1 MCPPQE
7 GESTNAERL
16 QVNKMANEAS
26 TPGAEAE
33 TAKKPV
39 SGKSMYHYI
48 AEAWNQPYKTYVK
61 DLQWERLIQWRKDL
75 NYMRIEHPTR
85 LDRARKL
92 GYKAKQGFIV
102 VRGRVRKGSLRK
114 RQIRKGRRAK
124 RKGITKITAGK
135 SLQRIAEERAAKKYP
150 NLEVLNSYW
159 VGMDGLHEW
168 FEIILVDPHHSV
180 IKADKT
186 INWICSN
193 KHKKRVFRGLT
204 AAGKAGRGL
213 NWKGKGV
220 EKCRPSISANKHQG
234 K

>member
-1 MCPPQE
+1 
-7 GESTNAERL
+7 
-16 QVNKMANEAS
+16 MANEAQS
-26 TPGAEAE
+26 TPVEE
-33 TAKKPV
+33 EKTKTV
-39 SGKSMYHYI
+39 RGKDMYHYI
-48 AEAWNQPYKTYVK
+48 AEAWNTPSESYVK
-61 DLQWERLIQWRKDL
+61 DLQWERLIQWRKDE
-75 NYMRIEHPTR
+75 NYLKIEHPTR

-124 RKGITKITAGK
+124 RRGINKITAGK
-135 SLQRIAEERAAKKYP
+135 SLQRICEERAAKRYP

-168 FEIILVDPHHSV
+168 FEIIMVDPHHSV
-180 IKADKT
+180 IKADRT
-186 INWICSN
+186 INWICEPQHRN
-193 KHKKRVFRGLT
+193 RVFRGLT

-213 NWKGKGV
+213 NWKGKGA
-220 EKCRPSISANKHQG
+220 EKVRPSINAHKHQG